1 MQQTIYNEITSPRTS
16 TFWQSTNIAPMNKNN
31 SHCILFNL
39 PKNFCTCKRH
49 HHRWRTSKFCIW
61 WAPMTFEQGGFFLL
75 PHLSGWDLLIR
86 LIQRTSIKQ
95 KAMIVENYPYENGQ
109 FVPWLWFYFIHV
121 QKIHLYV
128 NELPPYSTFEKL

>member
-49 HHRWRTSKFCIW
+49 HHRWKTSKVLHLMSANDLW
-61 WAPMTFEQGGFFLL
+61 TGRVFFSC
-75 PHLSGWDLLIR
+75 HTLSGWDLLIR
-86 LIQRTSIKQ
+86 LIQRTSFKQ
-95 KAMIVENYPYENGQ
+95 KAMIVENYPYENGKCI
-109 FVPWLWFYFIHV
+109 PWLWFYFIHV
-121 QKIHLYV
+121 QKIHLM
-128 NELPPYSTFEKL
+128 